1 MTIEFS
7 NFSFR
12 YESLDKPTLKN
23 INLRIE
29 KGEKIVIIGPSGS
42 GKSTLGQC
50 LNGLIPHAIK
60 GETSGQLTINGQDT
74 APFDMHQFTEQ
85 VGTVLQ
91 DTDSQFVGLSIGEDI
106 AFALENQLMS
116 NIDMYPL
123 VKATAKMVDLEQM
136 LDRSPHDLSGGQKQR
151 VSLAGILVDDVDILL
166 FDEPLAALDPK
177 TGKKTIEIIDDL
189 HRETGKTII
198 IIEHRLEDVLHRSVD
213 RIILMESGE
222 IIADTTPDEI
232 LASPLLEEYGI
243 REPLYLS
250 ALKEAG
256 CAIEGNAKPSSLST
270 LPLAQYQTAVS
281 AWFEASKATNVE
293 KQAETL
299 LAVRNLTYSYD
310 GEKNALE
317 DVSFDVKRGEFVS
330 VLGKNGSGKSTI
342 TKLVMGVIEPDQ
354 GSMILNG
361 QDLNELTIF
370 ERSQKV
376 GVVMQNPNHMISH
389 HMIFDEVAFGLRN
402 RGVEEKQVEA
412 KVLEVLELCGL
423 SKYRHWP
430 IEALSYGQKKRVT
443 IASILALEPELLI
456 LDEPTA
462 GQDYRNYTS
471 ILSFIEKLNR
481 ELGITV
487 MIISH
492 DMHLVLEYTTRSI
505 VIADSKLVADAPMT
519 EVFSSPALLDQ
530 ANLATTSL
538 YELATELGIKNTNDF
553 MQHFIDVEKACRE
566 RENKSDIQASEAQ
579 DSQNNDAKDIE
590 KVVA

>member
-60 GETSGQLTINGQDT
+60 GETSGKLTINGQDT

-177 TGKKTIEIIDDL
+177 TGKKTIEIIDEL

-256 CAIEGNAKPSSLST
+256 CAIEGDAKPSSLNT

-281 AWFEASKATNVE
+281 TWFEASKATNVE

-471 ILSFIEKLNR
+471 MLSFIERLNR

-505 VIADSKLVADAPMT
+505 VIADSKLIADAPMT

-538 YELATELGIKNTNDF
+538 YELATELGIENTNGF
-553 MQHFIDVEKACRE
+553 MQHFIDVEKARRE
-566 RENKSDIQASEAQ
+566 RDNKADVQPSEAQ
-579 DSQNNDAKDIE
+579 DSQNNDVKNIE

>member
-151 VSLAGILVDDVDILL
+151 VSLAGILVDDVDVLL

-222 IIADTTPDEI
+222 IVADTTPDEI

-256 CAIEGNAKPSSLST
+256 CAIEGDAKPSSLST

-281 AWFEASKATNVE
+281 AWLEASKATNVE

-402 RGVEEKQVEA
+402 RGVEEKLVEA

-471 ILSFIEKLNR
+471 MLSFIEKLNR

-505 VIADSKLVADAPMT
+505 VIADSKLIADAPMT

-538 YELATELGIKNTNDF
+538 YELATELGIENTNDF
-553 MQHFIDVEKACRE
+553 MQHFIDVEKARRE
-566 RENKSDIQASEAQ
+566 RENKSDVQTSEAK

>member
-60 GETSGQLTINGQDT
+60 GETSGKLTINGQDT

-177 TGKKTIEIIDDL
+177 TGKKTIEIIDEL

-256 CAIEGNAKPSSLST
+256 CAIEGDAKPSSLTT

-281 AWFEASKATNVE
+281 TWFEALKATNVE

-471 ILSFIEKLNR
+471 MLSFIERLNR

-505 VIADSKLVADAPMT
+505 VIADSKLIADAPMT

-538 YELATELGIKNTNDF
+538 YELATELGIENTNDF
-553 MQHFIDVEKACRE
+553 MQHFIDVEKARRE
-566 RENKSDIQASEAQ
+566 RENKADVQTSEAQ
-579 DSQNNDAKDIE
+579 DSQNNDAKNIK

>member
-60 GETSGQLTINGQDT
+60 GETSGTLTINGQDT
-74 APFDMHQFTEQ
+74 APFDMHQYTEQ

-106 AFALENQLMS
+106 AFALENQLTS

-189 HRETGKTII
+189 HRETGKSIV

-232 LASPLLEEYGI
+232 LASPLLEDYGI
-243 REPLYLS
+243 REPLYIS

-256 CAIEGNAKPSSLST
+256 CVIEGDAKPSSLTT
-270 LPLAQYQTAVS
+270 LPLEQYKPAVQ
-281 AWFEASKATNVE
+281 AWFDGSTAQPPKTPA
-293 KQAETL
+293 KTL
-299 LAVRNLTYSYD
+299 LEVRGLTYSYD

-317 DVSFDVKRGEFVS
+317 DVSFDIKRGEFVS

-342 TKLVMGVIEPDQ
+342 TKLIMGVIEADS
-354 GSMILNG
+354 GSMSMNG

-402 RGVEEKQVEA
+402 RGIEEKQIEA

-443 IASILALEPELLI
+443 IASILVLEPELLI

-471 ILSFIEKLNR
+471 MLSFIEKLNR

-519 EVFSSPALLDQ
+519 QVFSSPELLDQ
-530 ANLATTSL
+530 ANLTTTSL
-538 YELATELGIKNTNDF
+538 FELATKVGIEDTNGF
-553 MQHFIDVEKACRE
+553 MQHFINVEKAHRQQ
-566 RENKSDIQASEAQ
+566 KSSEVNQ
-579 DSQNNDAKDIE
+579 PE
-590 KVVA
+590 KAVA

>member
-60 GETSGQLTINGQDT
+60 GETSGKLTINGQDT

-106 AFALENQLMS
+106 AFALENQLTS

-136 LDRSPHDLSGGQKQR
+136 LERSPHDLSGGQKQR

-177 TGKKTIEIIDDL
+177 TGKKTIEIIDEL

-256 CAIEGNAKPSSLST
+256 CAIEGDAKPSSLNT

-281 AWFEASKATNVE
+281 TWFEASKATNVE

-412 KVLEVLELCGL
+412 KVLEALELCGL

-471 ILSFIEKLNR
+471 MLSFIEKLNR

-505 VIADSKLVADAPMT
+505 VIADSKLIADAPMT

-538 YELATELGIKNTNDF
+538 YELATELGIENTNDF
-553 MQHFIDVEKACRE
+553 MQHFIDVEKARRE
-566 RENKSDIQASEAQ
+566 GDDKADVQPSETQ
-579 DSQNNDAKDIE
+579 DSQNNDVKNIE

>member
-60 GETSGQLTINGQDT
+60 GETSGKLTINGQDT

-136 LDRSPHDLSGGQKQR
+136 LERSPHDLSGGQKQR

-177 TGKKTIEIIDDL
+177 TGKKTIEIIDEL

-256 CAIEGNAKPSSLST
+256 CAIEGDAKPSSLNT

-281 AWFEASKATNVE
+281 TWFEASKATNVE

-330 VLGKNGSGKSTI
+330 VLGNNGSGKSTI

-471 ILSFIEKLNR
+471 MLSFIEKLNR

-505 VIADSKLVADAPMT
+505 VIADSKLIADAPMT

-538 YELATELGIKNTNDF
+538 YELATELGIENTNDF
-553 MQHFIDVEKACRE
+553 MQHFIDVEKARRE
-566 RENKSDIQASEAQ
+566 RENKADLQTSEAQ
-579 DSQNNDAKDIE
+579 DSQNNDAKNIK

>member
-1 MTIEFS
+1 MTIAFS

-50 LNGLIPHAIK
+50 LNGLIPHATK
-60 GETSGQLTINGQDT
+60 GEVTGKLEMSGKDC
-74 APFDMHQFTEQ
+74 ASFSMHDFTEQ

-116 NIDMYPL
+116 NIDMYPV
-123 VKATAKMVDLEQM
+123 VKSTAKMVDLADM
-136 LDRSPHDLSGGQKQR
+136 LERSPHDLSGGQKQR
-151 VSLAGILVDDVDILL
+151 VSLAGILVDEVDTLL
-166 FDEPLAALDPK
+166 FDEPLASLDPK
-177 TGKKTIEIIDDL
+177 TGKATIEIIDQL
-189 HRETGKTII
+189 HRETNKTVI
-198 IIEHRLEDVLHRSVD
+198 IIEHRLEDVLHRHVD
-213 RIILMESGE
+213 RVILMDQGE
-222 IIADTTPDEI
+222 IISDSTPDEL
-232 LASPLLEEYGI
+232 LASGLLEKHGI

-250 ALKEAG
+250 ALKA
-256 CAIEGNAKPSSLST
+256 AQVALSAKDTLSNLKSLDYKAFRPT
-270 LPLAQYQTAVS
+270 VQGWFNQRPPAQA
-281 AWFEASKATNVE
+281 E
-293 KQAETL
+293 KQYTPL
-299 LAVRNLTYSYD
+299 LEVHGLTYSYD

-317 DVSFDVKRGEFVS
+317 DVSFKIGKGEFVS
-330 VLGKNGSGKSTI
+330 ILGKNGSGKSTI
-342 TKLVMGVIEPDQ
+342 TKLIMGVIEADS
-354 GSMILNG
+354 GSAYLNG
-361 QDLNELTIF
+361 EDLSTLSIF

-402 RGVEEKQVEA
+402 RGIDEETIKQKVES
-412 KVLEVLELCGL
+412 VLELCGL
-423 SKYRHWP
+423 SKFRHWP

-443 IASILALEPELLI
+443 IAAILVLEPELLI

-471 ILSFIEKLNR
+471 MLAFIQKLNR

-487 MIISH
+487 VIISH

-505 VIADSKLVADAPMT
+505 VIADSKLIANAPMT
-519 EVFSSPALLDQ
+519 EVFSQPSLLDR
-530 ANLATTSL
+530 ANLCTTSI
-538 YELATELGIKNTNDF
+538 YELATMMKIEDTNAF
-553 MQHFIDVEKACRE
+553 MQYFIDYE
-566 RENKSDIQASEAQ
+566 RSAI
-579 DSQNNDAKDIE
+579 
-590 KVVA
+590 

>member
-12 YESLDKPTLKN
+12 YESLDKPTLRN

-60 GETSGQLTINGQDT
+60 GEVSGSLTINGQET
-74 APFDMHQFTEQ
+74 ATFAMHQFTEQ

-106 AFALENQLMS
+106 AFALENQLTA
-116 NIDMYPL
+116 NIEMYSL

-136 LDRSPHDLSGGQKQR
+136 LQRSPHDLSGGQKQR

-177 TGKKTIEIIDDL
+177 TGKRTIEIIDEL
-189 HRETGKTII
+189 HRKTGKTVV
-198 IIEHRLEDVLHRSVD
+198 IIEHRLEDVLHRHVD
-213 RIILMESGE
+213 RIILMEGGE
-222 IIADTTPDEI
+222 IMADTTPDEL
-232 LASPLLEEYGI
+232 LASPLLAQYGI
-243 REPLYLS
+243 REPLYLT
-250 ALKEAG
+250 ALKSAG
-256 CAIEGNAKPSSLST
+256 CHLVLDDHPSSLIE
-270 LPLAQYQTAVS
+270 LPLANYQHAM
-281 AWFEASKATNVE
+281 ADWFHQANTTNNHIRS
-293 KQAETL
+293 ETL
-299 LAVRNLTYSYD
+299 LDVRNLTYSYD

-317 DVSFDVKRGEFVS
+317 GVSFNVQRGEFVS
-330 VLGKNGSGKSTI
+330 ILGKNGSGKSTI
-342 TKLVMGVIEPDQ
+342 TKLIMGVIEPDD
-354 GSMILNG
+354 GTMHLNG
-361 QDLNELTIF
+361 QDLSELTIF

-402 RGVEEKQVEA
+402 RGWDEPQVND

-471 ILSFIEKLNR
+471 MLSFIEKLNR

-487 MIISH
+487 VIISH

-505 VIADSKLVADAPMT
+505 VIADSQLVADAPMT
-519 EVFSSPALLDQ
+519 DVFSNPALLDR
-530 ANLATTSL
+530 ANLTTTSL
-538 YELATELGIKNTNDF
+538 YELATRLNIAETNAF
-553 MQHFIDVEKACRE
+553 MQHFIDVEKASRLEKTVE
-566 RENKSDIQASEAQ
+566 RN
-579 DSQNNDAKDIE
+579 
-590 KVVA
+590 VA

>member
-12 YESLDKPTLKN
+12 YESLDKPTLRN

-60 GETSGQLTINGQDT
+60 GEVSGSLAINGQET
-74 APFDMHQFTEQ
+74 ATFAMHQFTEQ

-106 AFALENQLMS
+106 AFALENQLTA
-116 NIDMYPL
+116 NIEMYSL

-136 LDRSPHDLSGGQKQR
+136 LQRSPHDLSGGQKQR

-177 TGKKTIEIIDDL
+177 TGKRTIEIIDEL
-189 HRETGKTII
+189 HRKTGKTVV
-198 IIEHRLEDVLHRSVD
+198 IIEHRLEDVLHRHVD
-213 RIILMESGE
+213 RIILMDGGE
-222 IIADTTPDEI
+222 IMADTTPDEL
-232 LASPLLEEYGI
+232 LASPLLAQYGI
-243 REPLYLS
+243 REPLYLT
-250 ALKEAG
+250 ALKSAG
-256 CAIEGNAKPSSLST
+256 CHLALDDHPSSLSE
-270 LPLAQYQTAVS
+270 LPLANYQHAMTD
-281 AWFEASKATNVE
+281 WFH
-293 KQAETL
+293 QANTTSNHIRSETL
-299 LAVRNLTYSYD
+299 LDVRNLTYSYD

-317 DVSFDVKRGEFVS
+317 GVSFNVQRGEFVS
-330 VLGKNGSGKSTI
+330 ILGKNGSGKSTI
-342 TKLVMGVIEPDQ
+342 TKLIMGVIEPDD
-354 GSMILNG
+354 GAMYLNG
-361 QDLNELTIF
+361 QDLGELTIF

-402 RGVEEKQVEA
+402 RGWDEQQVND
-412 KVLEVLELCGL
+412 KVLDVLELCGL

-471 ILSFIEKLNR
+471 MLSFIEKLNR

-487 MIISH
+487 VIISH

-505 VIADSKLVADAPMT
+505 VIADSQLVADAPMT
-519 EVFSSPALLDQ
+519 DVFSNPALLDR
-530 ANLATTSL
+530 ANLTTTSL
-538 YELATELGIKNTNDF
+538 YELATRLNMAETNAF
-553 MQHFIDVEKACRE
+553 MQHFIDVEKASRLEKTVE
-566 RENKSDIQASEAQ
+566 RN
-579 DSQNNDAKDIE
+579 
-590 KVVA
+590 VA

>member
-60 GETSGQLTINGQDT
+60 GETTGKLEIAGQDS
-74 APFDMHQFTEQ
+74 ASFSMHDFTEQ

-116 NIDMYPL
+116 SIDMYPL
-123 VKATAKMVDLEQM
+123 VKSTAKMVDLADM

-151 VSLAGILVDDVDILL
+151 VSLAGILVDEVDTLL
-166 FDEPLAALDPK
+166 FDEPLASLDPK
-177 TGKKTIEIIDDL
+177 TGKATIEIIDQL
-189 HRETGKTII
+189 HRETNKTVI
-198 IIEHRLEDVLHRSVD
+198 IIEHRLEDVLHRHVD
-213 RIILMESGE
+213 RVILMNQGE
-222 IIADTTPDEI
+222 IISDSTPDEL
-232 LASPLLEEYGI
+232 LASGLLEKHGI

-250 ALKEAG
+250 ALKA
-256 CAIEGNAKPSSLST
+256 AQVPLSAKDTLSDLKSLNYKAFRPT
-270 LPLAQYQTAVS
+270 VQGWFNQRPPAQA
-281 AWFEASKATNVE
+281 E
-293 KQAETL
+293 KQYTPL
-299 LAVRNLTYSYD
+299 LEVHGLTYSYD

-317 DVSFDVKRGEFVS
+317 DVSFKIGQGEFVS
-330 VLGKNGSGKSTI
+330 ILGKNGSGKSTI
-342 TKLVMGVIEPDQ
+342 TKLIMGVIEADS
-354 GSMILNG
+354 GSAYLNG
-361 QDLNELTIF
+361 EDLSTLSIF

-402 RGVEEKQVEA
+402 RGIDEATIKEKVES
-412 KVLEVLELCGL
+412 VLELCGL
-423 SKYRHWP
+423 SKFRHWP

-443 IASILALEPELLI
+443 IAAILVLEPKLLI

-471 ILSFIEKLNR
+471 MLAFIQKLNK

-487 MIISH
+487 VIISH

-505 VIADSKLVADAPMT
+505 VIADSKLIANAPMT
-519 EVFSSPALLDQ
+519 EVFSQPSLLDR
-530 ANLATTSL
+530 ANLCTTSI
-538 YELATELGIKNTNDF
+538 YELATMMKIEDTNAF
-553 MQHFIDVEKACRE
+553 MQYFIDYE
-566 RENKSDIQASEAQ
+566 RSAL
-579 DSQNNDAKDIE
+579 
-590 KVVA
+590 

>member
-12 YESLDKPTLKN
+12 YESLDKPTLRN

-60 GETSGQLTINGQDT
+60 GEVSGSLTINGQET
-74 APFDMHQFTEQ
+74 ATFAMHQFTEQ

-106 AFALENQLMS
+106 AFALENQLTA
-116 NIDMYPL
+116 NIEMYSL

-136 LDRSPHDLSGGQKQR
+136 LQRSPHDLSGGQKQR

-177 TGKKTIEIIDDL
+177 TGKRTIEIIDEL
-189 HRETGKTII
+189 HRKTGKTVV
-198 IIEHRLEDVLHRSVD
+198 IIEHRLEDVLHRHVD
-213 RIILMESGE
+213 RIILMEGGE
-222 IIADTTPDEI
+222 IIADATPDEL
-232 LASPLLEEYGI
+232 LASPLLAQYGI
-243 REPLYLS
+243 REPLYLT
-250 ALKEAG
+250 ALKSAG
-256 CAIEGNAKPSSLST
+256 CHLALDDHPSSLSE
-270 LPLAQYQTAVS
+270 LPLANYQHAM
-281 AWFEASKATNVE
+281 ADWFHQANTTNNHIRS
-293 KQAETL
+293 ETL
-299 LAVRNLTYSYD
+299 LDVRNLTYSYD

-317 DVSFDVKRGEFVS
+317 GVSFNVQRGEFVS
-330 VLGKNGSGKSTI
+330 ILGKNGSGKSTI
-342 TKLVMGVIEPDQ
+342 TKLIMGVIEPDD
-354 GSMILNG
+354 GAMYLNG
-361 QDLNELTIF
+361 QDLSELTIF

-402 RGVEEKQVEA
+402 RGWDEQQVND

-471 ILSFIEKLNR
+471 MLSFIEKLNR

-487 MIISH
+487 VIISH

-505 VIADSKLVADAPMT
+505 VIADSQLVADAPMT
-519 EVFSSPALLDQ
+519 DVFSNPALLDR
-530 ANLATTSL
+530 ANLTTTSL
-538 YELATELGIKNTNDF
+538 YELATRLNIAETNAF
-553 MQHFIDVEKACRE
+553 MQHFIDVEKASRLEKTVE
-566 RENKSDIQASEAQ
+566 RN
-579 DSQNNDAKDIE
+579 
-590 KVVA
+590 VA

>member
-60 GETSGQLTINGQDT
+60 GETSGKLTINGQDT

-106 AFALENQLMS
+106 AFALENQLTS

-136 LDRSPHDLSGGQKQR
+136 LERSPHDLSGGQKQR

-177 TGKKTIEIIDDL
+177 TGKKTIEIIDEL

-256 CAIEGNAKPSSLST
+256 CAIEGDAKPSSLST
-270 LPLAQYQTAVS
+270 LPLTQYQTAVS
-281 AWFEASKATNVE
+281 TWFEASTATNVE
-293 KQAETL
+293 TQTETL

-370 ERSQKV
+370 ERNQKV

-402 RGVEEKQVEA
+402 RGVEGNQIEA

-471 ILSFIEKLNR
+471 MLSFIEKLNR

-505 VIADSKLVADAPMT
+505 VIADSKLIADAPMT
-519 EVFSSPALLDQ
+519 EVFSNPALLDQ

-538 YELATELGIKNTNDF
+538 YELATELGIENTNDF
-553 MQHFIDVEKACRE
+553 MQHFIDVEKARRE
-566 RENKSDIQASEAQ
+566 RENKADVQTSEAQ
-579 DSQNNDAKDIE
+579 DSQNNDAKNIE

>member
-60 GETSGQLTINGQDT
+60 GETTGKLEIAGQDS
-74 APFDMHQFTEQ
+74 ASFSMHDFTEQ

-116 NIDMYPL
+116 SIDMYPL
-123 VKATAKMVDLEQM
+123 VKSTAKMVDLADM

-151 VSLAGILVDDVDILL
+151 VSLAGILVDEVDTLL
-166 FDEPLAALDPK
+166 FDEPLASLDPK
-177 TGKKTIEIIDDL
+177 TGKATIEIIDQL
-189 HRETGKTII
+189 HRETNKTVI
-198 IIEHRLEDVLHRSVD
+198 IIEHRLEDVLHRHVD
-213 RIILMESGE
+213 RVILMDLGE
-222 IIADTTPDEI
+222 IISDSTPDEL
-232 LASPLLEEYGI
+232 LASGLLEKHGI

-250 ALKEAG
+250 ALKA
-256 CAIEGNAKPSSLST
+256 AQVPLSAKDTLSNLKSLNYKAFRPT
-270 LPLAQYQTAVS
+270 VQGWFNQRPPAQA
-281 AWFEASKATNVE
+281 E
-293 KQAETL
+293 KQYTPL
-299 LAVRNLTYSYD
+299 LEVHGLTYSYD

-317 DVSFDVKRGEFVS
+317 DVSFKIGQGEFVS
-330 VLGKNGSGKSTI
+330 ILGKNGSGKSTI
-342 TKLVMGVIEPDQ
+342 TKLIMGVIEADS
-354 GSMILNG
+354 GSAYLNG
-361 QDLNELTIF
+361 EDLSTLSIF

-402 RGVEEKQVEA
+402 RGIDEATIKEKVES
-412 KVLEVLELCGL
+412 VLELCGL
-423 SKYRHWP
+423 SKFRHWP

-443 IASILALEPELLI
+443 IAAILVLEPELLI

-471 ILSFIEKLNR
+471 MLAFIQKLNK

-487 MIISH
+487 VIISH

-505 VIADSKLVADAPMT
+505 VIADSKLIANAPMT
-519 EVFSSPALLDQ
+519 EVFSQPSLLDR
-530 ANLATTSL
+530 ANLCTTSI
-538 YELATELGIKNTNDF
+538 YELATMMKIEDTNAF
-553 MQHFIDVEKACRE
+553 MQYFIDYE
-566 RENKSDIQASEAQ
+566 RSAL
-579 DSQNNDAKDIE
+579 
-590 KVVA
+590 

>member
-1 MTIEFS
+1 MTIAFS

-50 LNGLIPHAIK
+50 LNGLVPHAIK
-60 GETSGQLTINGQDT
+60 GETSGSLQINGQDT
-74 APFDMHQFTEQ
+74 STFDMHDYTEQ

-106 AFALENQLMS
+106 AFALENQQMS

-123 VKATAKMVDLEQM
+123 VKSTAKMVDLETM

-151 VSLAGILVDDVDILL
+151 VSLAGILVDDVDVLL
-166 FDEPLAALDPK
+166 FDEPLASLDPK
-177 TGKKTIEIIDDL
+177 TSKATIEIIDQL
-189 HRETGKTII
+189 HQETDKTII
-198 IIEHRLEDVLHRSVD
+198 IIEHRLEDVLHKHID
-213 RIILMESGE
+213 RVILMERGE

-232 LASPLLEEYGI
+232 LASGLLDIHGI

-250 ALKEAG
+250 TLKA
-256 CAIEGNAKPSSLST
+256 AKAPLTEEDKLSVFEQLDFKKFRPSI
-270 LPLAQYQTAVS
+270 QT
-281 AWFEASKATNVE
+281 WFEQRPSVAPAQNFP
-293 KQAETL
+293 TL
-299 LAVRNLTYSYD
+299 LEVHGLTYSYD

-317 DVSFDVKRGEFVS
+317 DVSFKIGKGEFVS
-330 VLGKNGSGKSTI
+330 ILGKNGSGKSTI
-342 TKLVMGVIEPDQ
+342 TKIIMGVIEPDS
-354 GSMILNG
+354 GSAYLNG
-361 QDLNELTIF
+361 EELSQMSIF

-402 RGVEEKQVEA
+402 RGVEESVVKSKVES
-412 KVLEVLELCGL
+412 VLELCGL
-423 SKYRHWP
+423 SKFRKWP

-443 IASILALEPELLI
+443 IASILVLEPELLI
-456 LDEPTA
+456 LDEPTS

-471 ILSFIEKLNR
+471 MLNFIQKLNN

-487 MIISH
+487 VIISH

-505 VIADSKLVADAPMT
+505 VIADSKLIANAPMT
-519 EVFSSPALLDQ
+519 EVFSQPSLLER
-530 ANLATTSL
+530 ANLSTTSI
-538 YELATELGIKNTNDF
+538 YELASKMKIEETNAF
-553 MQHFIDVEKACRE
+553 MQHFIDYE
-566 RENKSDIQASEAQ
+566 RGSL
-579 DSQNNDAKDIE
+579 
-590 KVVA
+590 

>member
-74 APFDMHQFTEQ
+74 APFDMHQFTEK

-256 CAIEGNAKPSSLST
+256 CAIEGDAKPSSLST
-270 LPLAQYQTAVS
+270 LPLAQYQSTVS
-281 AWFEASKATNVE
+281 AWFEASQVAEVATPTD
-293 KQAETL
+293 TL
-299 LAVRNLTYSYD
+299 LEVRDLTYSYD

-317 DVSFDVKRGEFVS
+317 GVSFDVKRGEFLS

-342 TKLVMGVIEPDQ
+342 TKLVMGVIEPDN

-361 QDLNELTIF
+361 QDLNELSIF

-471 ILSFIEKLNR
+471 MLSFIEKLNR

-505 VIADSKLVADAPMT
+505 VIADSKLIADAPMT

-538 YELATELGIKNTNDF
+538 YELATELGIENTNDF
-553 MQHFIDVEKACRE
+553 MQHFIDVEKAHRE
-566 RENKSDIQASEAQ
+566 RENNADIQASKAQ
-579 DSQNNDAKDIE
+579 DSQNNDAKNIE
-590 KVVA
+590 TVVA

>member
-60 GETSGQLTINGQDT
+60 GETSGQLAINGQDT

-256 CAIEGNAKPSSLST
+256 CAIEGDAKPSSLST
-270 LPLAQYQTAVS
+270 LPLAQYQSTVS
-281 AWFEASKATNVE
+281 AWFEASQVAEVATPTD
-293 KQAETL
+293 TL
-299 LAVRNLTYSYD
+299 LEVRDLTYSYD

-317 DVSFDVKRGEFVS
+317 GVSFDVKRGEFLS

-342 TKLVMGVIEPDQ
+342 TKLVMGVIEPDN
-354 GSMILNG
+354 GAMILNG
-361 QDLNELTIF
+361 QDLNELSIF

-471 ILSFIEKLNR
+471 MLSFIEKLNR

-505 VIADSKLVADAPMT
+505 VIADSKLIADAPMT

-553 MQHFIDVEKACRE
+553 MQHFIDVEKARRE
-566 RENKSDIQASEAQ
+566 RENNADVQTSEAQ
-579 DSQNNDAKDIE
+579 DSQNNDAKNIE